1 MRKQRLVC
9 VLLLMPALG
18 LAAADKSS
26 TGEKL
31 HLGYNI
37 PLWPDGKVPRAVGD
51 WAVDK
56 PDFTVV
62 LPPEGKRTRR
72 HRMPTVPGSRAQA
85 AT

>member
-9 VLLLMPALG
+9 VLLLTPGLG
-18 LAAADKSS
+18 LAAADKSG

-37 PLWPDGKVPRAVGD
+37 PLWPDGKVPGAVGA
-51 WAVDK
+51 WAVDE
-56 PDFTVV
+56 PYLTVV
-62 LPPEGKRTRR
+62 LPPEGKGTRR

-85 AT
+85 VT